1 MAYRKI
7 LHLDLDAFFCAV
19 EELRRPELRGQPF
32 AVGGRPN
39 ERGVVASC
47 SYPAR
52 QYGVHSGMPTGRALK
67 LCPRLILVAG
77 DHHLYGQASQQVME
91 ILNQLTPLVEQISI
105 DEAFMDVTDLPQ
117 SGLEIAKVLQAS
129 IFEKTG
135 LPCSIGV
142 ATNKL
147 VAKIATNIG
156 KSTHRS
162 ATPPRAILVVSP
174 GGEAAFLAPLPVRE
188 LWGVGPKMSARLVE
202 MGITTIGELAKKP
215 EAWMVKQFGKWGFE
229 MSQHA
234 RGIDDRPIELVRE
247 TKSISQ
253 EVTFDRDIEDQK
265 RLEDTLQEMS
275 TQVAYRLRQD
285 NLTGGTVRIK
295 LRWPDF
301 STHTRQLTLPQPTD
315 QDNVIYGVAR
325 QLFHSLWQP
334 GRAVRLLG
342 VGVSGLSTQVYQMS
356 LFDGSDEKERRL
368 LAALDSLRQRYG
380 EEAIQR
386 GRTVRRKNNNQPA
399 KSGHQA

>member
-1 MAYRKI
+1 MVNRKI

-19 EELRRPELRGQPF
+19 EELRNPDLRGKAF

-39 ERGVVASC
+39 ERGVVSSC

-52 QYGVHSGMPTGRALK
+52 QCGVHSAMPTARALK
-67 LCPRLILVAG
+67 LCPSLILVTPE
-77 DHHLYGQASQQVME
+77 HHAYHEASLQVME

-105 DEAFMDVTDLPQ
+105 DEAFMDVSDLPQ
-117 SGLEIAKVLQAS
+117 SGLELARSLQAS
-129 IFEKTG
+129 IFQKTG

-142 ATNKL
+142 STNKL

-156 KSTHRS
+156 KSSHR
-162 ATPPRAILVVSP
+162 APTPPLAILVVPP
-174 GGEAAFLAPLPVRE
+174 GEEAAFLAPLPVRE

-202 MGITTIGELAKKP
+202 LGITTIGELARMP
-215 EAWMVKQFGKWGFE
+215 EAWMVKQFGKWGYE
-229 MSQHA
+229 MAQHA

-247 TKSISQ
+247 AKSISQ
-253 EVTFDRDIEDQK
+253 EVTFDRDVADQK

-275 TQVAYRLRQD
+275 TQVAYRLRKES
-285 NLTGGTVRIK
+285 LTGSTVRIK

-301 STHTRQLTLPQPTD
+301 STHTRQLTLQQPTD
-315 QDNVIYGVAR
+315 QDGIIYNVAR

-334 GRAVRLLG
+334 GLAVRLLG
-342 VGVSGLSTQVYQMS
+342 VGVSGLATQVYQMS
-356 LFDGSDEKERRL
+356 LFDGSNEKERRL

-380 EEAIQR
+380 EEAVQR
-386 GRTVRRKNNNQPA
+386 GRTVRRKSNNLPT
-399 KSGHQA
+399 KPGR

>member
-19 EELRRPELRGQPF
+19 EELRQPELRGVPF

-52 QYGVHSGMPTGRALK
+52 QFGVHSAMPTARALK
-67 LCPRLILVAG
+67 LCPGLILVTPQ
-77 DHHLYGQASQQVME
+77 HQAYHAASVQVMD
-91 ILNQLTPLVEQISI
+91 ILNQLTPLVEQISV
-105 DEAFMDVTDLPQ
+105 DEAFMDVSDLPQ
-117 SGLEIAKVLQAS
+117 TGLELAKVLQAG

-162 ATPPRAILVVSP
+162 PSPPRAILVVPP

-202 MGITTIGELAKKP
+202 LGVTTIGELARKP

-229 MSQHA
+229 MAQHA
-234 RGIDDRPIELVRE
+234 RGFDDRPIELLRE
-247 TKSISQ
+247 AKSISQ
-253 EVTFDRDIEDQK
+253 EVTFDRDIAEQN

-275 TQVAYRLRQD
+275 AQVGYRLRQEG
-285 NLTGGTVRIK
+285 LSGGTVRIK

-301 STHTRQLTLPQPTD
+301 STHTRQLTLPQATD
-315 QDNVIYGVAR
+315 QDGIIFSIAR
-325 QLFHSLWQP
+325 QLFHSLWEP
-334 GRAVRLLG
+334 GRPVRLLG
-342 VGVSGLSTQVYQMS
+342 VGVSGLSSQVYQMS
-356 LFDGSDEKERRL
+356 LWDGSNEKERRL
-368 LAALDSLRQRYG
+368 LAALDALRQRFG
-380 EEAIQR
+380 EEAVQR
-386 GRTVRRKNNNQPA
+386 GRTVRRKISNHE
-399 KSGHQA
+399 KR

>member
-19 EELRRPELRGQPF
+19 EELRQPELRGVPF

-52 QYGVHSGMPTGRALK
+52 QFGVHSAMPTARALK
-67 LCPRLILVAG
+67 LCPGLILVTPQ
-77 DHHLYGQASQQVME
+77 HHAYHAASVQVMD
-91 ILNQLTPLVEQISI
+91 ILNQLTPLVEQISV
-105 DEAFMDVTDLPQ
+105 DEAFMDVSDLPQ
-117 SGLEIAKVLQAS
+117 TGLELAKVLQAG

-162 ATPPRAILVVSP
+162 PLPPRAILVVPP

-202 MGITTIGELAKKP
+202 LGVTTIGELARKP

-229 MSQHA
+229 MAQHA
-234 RGIDDRPIELVRE
+234 RGIDDRPIELLRE
-247 TKSISQ
+247 AKSISQ
-253 EVTFDRDIEDQK
+253 EVTFDRDIAEQK

-275 TQVAYRLRQD
+275 TQVGYRLRQEG
-285 NLTGGTVRIK
+285 LSGGTVRIK

-301 STHTRQLTLPQPTD
+301 STHTRQLTLPQATD
-315 QDNVIYGVAR
+315 QDGIIFSVAR
-325 QLFHSLWQP
+325 QLFHSLWEP
-334 GRAVRLLG
+334 GRPVRLLG
-342 VGVSGLSTQVYQMS
+342 VGVSGLSSQVYQMS
-356 LFDGSDEKERRL
+356 LWDGSNEKERRL
-368 LAALDSLRQRYG
+368 LAALDALRQRFG
-380 EEAIQR
+380 EEAVQR
-386 GRTVRRKNNNQPA
+386 GRTVRRKISNHE
-399 KSGHQA
+399 KH

>member
-1 MAYRKI
+1 MTNRKI

-19 EELRRPELRGQPF
+19 EELRNPELRGQPF

-39 ERGVVASC
+39 ERGVISSC

-52 QYGVHSGMPTGRALK
+52 LCGVHSAMPTARALK
-67 LCPRLILVAG
+67 LCPNLILVIPQ
-77 DHHLYGQASQQVME
+77 HHAYHDASVQVME

-105 DEAFMDVTDLPQ
+105 DEAFMDVSDLPQ
-117 SGLEIAKVLQAS
+117 SGLELAKVLQAS
-129 IFEKTG
+129 IFQKTG

-156 KSTHRS
+156 KSTHR
-162 ATPPRAILVVSP
+162 APTPPRAILVVPP
-174 GGEAAFLAPLPVRE
+174 GEEAAFLAPLPVRE

-202 MGITTIGELAKKP
+202 LGITTIGELAKMP
-215 EAWMVKQFGKWGFE
+215 ESWMVKQFGKWGYE

-247 TKSISQ
+247 AKSISQ
-253 EVTFDRDIEDQK
+253 EVTFDRDIADQK
-265 RLEDTLQEMS
+265 RLEDTLQELS

-285 NLTGGTVRIK
+285 GLTGGTVRIK

-301 STHTRQLTLPQPTD
+301 STHTRQITLQQATD
-315 QDNVIYGVAR
+315 QDGIIFSTAR

-342 VGVSGLSTQVYQMS
+342 VGVSGLSNTVYQ
-356 LFDGSDEKERRL
+356 LTLWEGSNEKERRL

-380 EEAIQR
+380 EDAVQR
-386 GRTVRRKNNNQPA
+386 GRTVRRKNNNLPT
-399 KSGHQA
+399 KSGR